1 MLDMTLQNIIQ
12 LGATLNYH
20 LEQERQIHSQIKSL
34 EHALTQ
40 MKQQQV
46 TVKAAISTIQQS
58 IATMKETEQQL
69 RHSLS
74 PMRDLPDEILL
85 HIFRIIVQG
94 ADSRRYH
101 AASTWKLS
109 TPEDRDSQVQ
119 LGGVCRRW
127 RAIINDNSSL
137 WTTVEVRLN
146 RSSEETQNRE
156 HERVTYWKKAGNHSE
171 QSLLVY
177 GWKFDRRGFFEKLLG
192 TESIKWKAIH
202 IGPLQDEATGFF
214 GNHYSKDVTIYRRRQ
229 QTARYFTPLMRQ
241 ASVLVLYGPP
251 PEWGTLPW
259 IQLQS
264 FTLKAY
270 ATLPGDQP
278 PPLSFGHEELT
289 ALLFAATEL
298 TDLVLDFSVDGAT
311 LMEETSTSITHRNLT
326 SFSLHLHHFV
336 AGKGPFGVTLN
347 APSLQ
352 TLDFISL
359 QCDASGGSNNF
370 ACYWDDPKTLS
381 LPVMNGDDV
390 LLAVEL
396 TKWLPN
402 VQNLRVIGNNVDGL
416 FTFFHSLL
424 HHIPPH
430 SLPLPLPKLNSLF
443 VADTD
448 LRGATLIELLES
460 RLRHVRSNTAD
471 ICAIID
477 IKMYNSPAVTVTHWN
492 RVQQLLIEGA
502 ESRDMMIE
510 DDVGI
515 SAGAR

>member
-1 MLDMTLQNIIQ
+1 MLEMTLQNITQ

-20 LEQERQIHSQIKSL
+20 LEQERQIHSQINSL
-34 EHALTQ
+34 EYALNQ

-46 TVKAAISTIQQS
+46 TVKVTISTIQRS
-58 IATMKETEQQL
+58 IASMKEAETEL
-69 RHSLS
+69 RCALS
-74 PMRDLPDEILL
+74 PMRRIPDDILL
-85 HIFRIIVQG
+85 HIFRIVVQS

-109 TPEDRDSQVQ
+109 SLEDRDSQVR

-137 WTTVEVRLN
+137 WTTVEVRL
-146 RSSEETQNRE
+146 RQPIERRNRE
-156 HERVTYWKKAGNHSE
+156 RERVVHWKTAGKNSD
-171 QSLLVY
+171 QNLLIY
-177 GWKFDRRGFFEKLLG
+177 DWRLDRHDVLQRHLG
-192 TESIKWKAIH
+192 TGSIEWKAIQ
-202 IGPLQDEATGFF
+202 ISPTEDPATGFF
-214 GNHYSKDVTIYRRRQ
+214 GPYSSNKVTIYRNRLM
-229 QTARYFTPLMRQ
+229 TSRYFTPLMRQ
-241 ASVLVLYGPP
+241 ASVLVVYGPP

-259 IQLQS
+259 IHLRS
-264 FTLKAY
+264 FTLKACIS
-270 ATLPGDQP
+270 LPGRQH
-278 PPLSFGHEELT
+278 PPLSFGQEELT

-298 TDLVLDFSVDGAT
+298 TELVLDFPVDEITVTEA
-311 LMEETSTSITHRNLT
+311 LILITHRNLM
-326 SFSLHLHHFV
+326 FLSLHLHHFV

-347 APSLQ
+347 VPSLQ

-359 QCDASGGSNNF
+359 QCDASVGCEKFVSR
-370 ACYWDDPKTLS
+370 WDDPKTLS
-381 LPVMNGDDV
+381 LPVMDGNDV

-402 VQNLRVIGNNVDGL
+402 VRNLWVMGNNVDGL

-460 RLRHVRSNTAD
+460 RLRHVRGNTAD
-471 ICAIID
+471 ICAITD